1 MAGTAVEEDGPPT
14 CGLRCPTVL
23 IIGTGTHSGA
33 TEEEVRRMLAS
44 VFATVPQNHLQLVSK
59 APQTAI
65 AAIDQVIR
73 RSAR

>member
-1 MAGTAVEEDGPPT
+1 
-14 CGLRCPTVL
+14 VL